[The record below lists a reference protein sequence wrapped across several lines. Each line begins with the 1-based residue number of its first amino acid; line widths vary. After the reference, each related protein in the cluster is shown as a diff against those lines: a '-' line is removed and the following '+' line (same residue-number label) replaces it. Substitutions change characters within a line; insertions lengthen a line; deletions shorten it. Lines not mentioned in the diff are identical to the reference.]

1 MLSKLVSLKISL
13 GVIIALRALALGV
26 LKKTQNVVL
35 AHQRETER
43 ERERTEQNPPSN
55 VPLEQKIANFWILNE
70 KSAPI
75 VSLLYFL

>member
-1 MLSKLVSLKISL
+1 M
-13 GVIIALRALALGV
+13 GV

-35 AHQRETER
+35 VHQRER
-43 ERERTEQNPPSN
+43 ERERERDPSSN

-75 VSLLYFL
+75 VSLLYDRPQTE

>member
-1 MLSKLVSLKISL
+1 M
-13 GVIIALRALALGV
+13 GV

-35 AHQRETER
+35 VHQRERERKRER
-43 ERERTEQNPPSN
+43 EREREQIKQNPSSN

>member
-1 MLSKLVSLKISL
+1 M
-13 GVIIALRALALGV
+13 GV

-35 AHQRETER
+35 VHQREREREKEKER
-43 ERERTEQNPPSN
+43 EREREREQIKQNPSSN

-75 VSLLYFL
+75 VSLLYDRPQTE

>member
-1 MLSKLVSLKISL
+1 M
-13 GVIIALRALALGV
+13 GV

-35 AHQRETER
+35 VHQRER
-43 ERERTEQNPPSN
+43 EREREREQIKQNPSSN

-75 VSLLYFL
+75 VSLLYDRPQTEWPIVIGIN